1 MTHPRL
7 SFGELTV
14 TGELARGLQPTDELG
29 LQMAMALGQPAD
41 PWPAAAIVPVLLD
54 NSCIGELQRI
64 DFVWGGQ
71 LYQFRLLSGN
81 TNFSC
86 GTKEGALQHLAELLQ
101 LTS

>member
-1 MTHPRL
+1 VTHPRL

-86 GTKEGALQHLAELLQ
+86 GTKEEALQHLAELLQ